1 MILQQH
7 YLACLSQASYLI
19 GDEETKTAVVV
30 DPRRDVDLYLEEAA
44 KLGLTIRHVILT
56 HFHADFLAGHLELRE
71 RVGARIHLG
80 ASARADF
87 EFGPLADGDV
97 IELGALRLEILETP
111 GHTPESISIVVR
123 DSQAS
128 DGAPHAVLTGDTLF
142 IGDVGRPDLM
152 ASVGASAEELAGMM
166 YDSLHDKLLCL
177 PDETLL
183 YPGHGAG
190 SSCGKNLSSDTVCTL
205 GRQRETNY
213 ALQPMSREQFVALV
227 AAGLPAAP
235 AYFAHDADLNR
246 RERPLLDET
255 LERALVPLSL
265 EEVLALQNQGAQVLD
280 ARSADDWAAG
290 HLADSVNVGLG
301 GRFASW
307 VGTVLASD
315 RGIVILVEPGREE
328 EAAVRLGRIG
338 FDRVLGFLEGGLGA
352 LDGHTEF
359 VRSAR
364 RVAAAE
370 LADMLAAED
379 APIVIDIRAPGEWQ
393 AGHVEGARHVPLNEL
408 EARVEEF
415 PRDRPF
421 VLQCGSGYRSTIAA
435 SLLERHGYDDL
446 CDQNGGFGAWAE
458 GMLPVVIPAVTEG
471 DG

>member
-1 MILQQH
+1 
-7 YLACLSQASYLI
+7 
-19 GDEETKTAVVV
+19 EETQTAVVV

-56 HFHADFLAGHLELRE
+56 HFHADFLAGHL
-71 RVGARIHLG
+71 
-80 ASARADF
+80 
-87 EFGPLADGDV
+87 
-97 IELGALRLEILETP
+97 
-111 GHTPESISIVVR
+111 
-123 DSQAS
+123 
-128 DGAPHAVLTGDTLF
+128 
-142 IGDVGRPDLM
+142 
-152 ASVGASAEELAGMM
+152 
-166 YDSLHDKLLCL
+166 
-177 PDETLL
+177 
-183 YPGHGAG
+183 
-190 SSCGKNLSSDTVCTL
+190 
-205 GRQRETNY
+205 
-213 ALQPMSREQFVALV
+213 
-227 AAGLPAAP
+227 
-235 AYFAHDADLNR
+235 
-246 RERPLLDET
+246 
-255 LERALVPLSL
+255 
-265 EEVLALQNQGAQVLD
+265 
-280 ARSADDWAAG
+280 
-290 HLADSVNVGLG
+290 ADSVNVGLG

-307 VGTVLASD
+307 VGSVLASD

-338 FDRVLGFLEGGLGA
+338 FDRVVGFLKGGFGA

-379 APIVIDIRAPGEWQ
+379 APLVIDIRAPGEWQ

-458 GMLPVVIPAVTEG
+458 GMLPVVIPAVTES

>member
-19 GDEETKTAVVV
+19 GDEETQTAVVV

-56 HFHADFLAGHLELRE
+56 HFHADFLAGHL
-71 RVGARIHLG
+71 
-80 ASARADF
+80 
-87 EFGPLADGDV
+87 
-97 IELGALRLEILETP
+97 
-111 GHTPESISIVVR
+111 
-123 DSQAS
+123 
-128 DGAPHAVLTGDTLF
+128 
-142 IGDVGRPDLM
+142 
-152 ASVGASAEELAGMM
+152 
-166 YDSLHDKLLCL
+166 
-177 PDETLL
+177 
-183 YPGHGAG
+183 
-190 SSCGKNLSSDTVCTL
+190 
-205 GRQRETNY
+205 
-213 ALQPMSREQFVALV
+213 
-227 AAGLPAAP
+227 
-235 AYFAHDADLNR
+235 
-246 RERPLLDET
+246 
-255 LERALVPLSL
+255 
-265 EEVLALQNQGAQVLD
+265 
-280 ARSADDWAAG
+280 
-290 HLADSVNVGLG
+290 ADSVNVGLG

-307 VGTVLASD
+307 VGSVLASD

-338 FDRVLGFLEGGLGA
+338 FDRVVGFLKGGFGA

-379 APIVIDIRAPGEWQ
+379 APLVIDIRAPGEWQ

-421 VLQCGSGYRSTIAA
+421 VLQ
-435 SLLERHGYDDL
+435 
-446 CDQNGGFGAWAE
+446 
-458 GMLPVVIPAVTEG
+458 
-471 DG
+471 